1 MAPCLPGPGDGV
13 HHDHPLRVARVEPG
27 VVDQPPVA
35 PRLHHGAV
43 ARAREGAVNTLQVKW
58 SSGHCTQGDIKPLTH
73 LLIKLPV
80 GL

>member
-27 VVDQPPVA
+27 VVDQPPAA

-43 ARAREGAVNTLQVKW
+43 ARAREGAVNTLHVK
-58 SSGHCTQGDIKPLTH
+58 
-73 LLIKLPV
+73 
-80 GL
+80 